1 MVCTDS
7 LSLGVLDYV
16 SKRFGSQRED
26 GAQCCSQELAEA
38 LGVESIADWPADEQ
52 LMWHRL
58 SPVIAAIADV
68 EEWPKADRAALVD
81 VIRAKGG
88 VREKDYVTLF
98 DAHRRLRRAVAA
110 FAATAEANA

>member
-1 MVCTDS
+1 
-7 LSLGVLDYV
+7 
-16 SKRFGSQRED
+16 
-26 GAQCCSQELAEA
+26 LADA
-38 LGVESIADWPADEQ
+38 LGVDSITDWTADEQ